1 MDAVYFGRKPE
12 SNSTEEFHIDLHGSS
27 NNFIRLAIRHIKL
40 IVNMFNQF
48 YQLCN
53 VFTLY
58 LFYI

>member
-12 SNSTEEFHIDLHGSS
+12 SHSTEEFHIDLPGSS

-48 YQLCN
+48 Y
-53 VFTLY
+53 
-58 LFYI
+58 